1 MNYKN
6 MCSALIDDWSNC
18 VAIRT
23 SNNGELKVC
32 YNPLTEQFF
41 IKTSFGWELYIPSD
55 MDCHAVDWIVVKNI

>member
-23 SNNGELKVC
+23 SNNDELKVC

-41 IKTSFGWELYIPSD
+41 IKTKFGWELFNPNED
-55 MDCHAVDWIVVKNI
+55 DCSATDWIIVKNV